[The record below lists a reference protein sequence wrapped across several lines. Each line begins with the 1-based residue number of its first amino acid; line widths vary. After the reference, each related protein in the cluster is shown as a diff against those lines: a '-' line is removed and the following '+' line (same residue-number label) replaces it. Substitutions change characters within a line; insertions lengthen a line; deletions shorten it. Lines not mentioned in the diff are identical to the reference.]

1 MELSEL
7 KVGDI
12 IRYSIE
18 PFTFT
23 NHWYRNILLEVTHI
37 SKDVIIVIPVDSDE
51 NKMLLSKTTLS
62 EREQKYVIQVKLE
75 IHLTKGDIKNYYLIN
90 KLICYPDE

>member
-7 KVGDI
+7 KIGDI

-18 PFTFT
+18 PSKFT
-23 NHWYRNILLEVTHI
+23 NYWYRNILLEVTHI
-37 SKDVIIVIPVDSDE
+37 SKGVIIVIPVDSDE

-75 IHLTKGDIKNYYLIN
+75 IHLTKGDIRNYHLIN
-90 KLICYPDE
+90 KLVCYPDE